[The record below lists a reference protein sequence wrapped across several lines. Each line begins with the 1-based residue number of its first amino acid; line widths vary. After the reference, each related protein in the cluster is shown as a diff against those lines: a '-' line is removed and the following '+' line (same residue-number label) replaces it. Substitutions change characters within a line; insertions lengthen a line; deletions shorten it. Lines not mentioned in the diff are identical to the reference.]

1 MYSCVLSL
9 THLPLLFHRVFFV
22 VGGLWI
28 VVSFAVRIMA
38 AVTVNLFEDSTVID
52 WTPNF

>member
-1 MYSCVLSL
+1 MYCVLSL
-9 THLPLLFHRVFFV
+9 SRISLSFHRVFFL

-38 AVTVNLFEDSTVID
+38 AVTVNLFEDTTVID